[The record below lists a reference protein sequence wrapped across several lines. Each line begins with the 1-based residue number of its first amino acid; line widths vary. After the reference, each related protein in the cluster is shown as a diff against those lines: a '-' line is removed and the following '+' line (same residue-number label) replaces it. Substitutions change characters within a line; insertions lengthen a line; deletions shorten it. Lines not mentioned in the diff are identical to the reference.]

1 LNKKINKQADTI
13 AACATAAGSSGLALI
28 RVSGPSTAK
37 ITKKIIGTALKP
49 MRARYSKFLSP
60 DRSIVDSG
68 IALYFKA
75 PKSYTGENTLELTCH
90 GGSAVVDQ
98 ILQALVEYGARLA
111 GPGEFTKRA
120 FLNDK
125 MDLTQAEAVAD
136 LIESSSAATARAAK
150 RSLDGV
156 FSTKILNLGA
166 LLSDIRVNVEAS
178 LDFPEEDL
186 KETGQHDWLI
196 FKTNETKDV
205 FSTLLKSTKLACRI
219 REGAVVALTGKPN
232 VGKSTLMNALC
243 GHERAIVSET
253 PGTTRDTLDEDILID
268 GYKVR
273 LIDTAG
279 IREPENIIEEEGV
292 NRAIKAARNA
302 DIVIHVVDGS
312 AGQPTKK
319 KTKTNDIVVLN
330 KNDLTRRIFG
340 KVKNKANMFRL
351 SALTGEGVG
360 ELVNHISNY
369 FNQGLL
375 AEETLT
381 ARRRHL
387 SALKEA
393 NKHFLEAE
401 AKISTSR
408 ITDLVAE
415 DLLQAQNALSEIT
428 GESTSEDLLEK
439 IFNEFCIGK

>member
-13 AACATAAGSSGLALI
+13 AARATAAGSSGLALI
-28 RVSGPSTAK
+28 RVSGPNTAT
-37 ITKKIIGTALKP
+37 IAKKIIGVVPKP
-49 MRARYSKFLSP
+49 MGAKYTNFLSL
-60 DRSIVDSG
+60 DRSIIDSG
-68 IALYFKA
+68 IALYFKG

-90 GGSAVVDQ
+90 GGNAVADQ

-156 FSTKILNLGA
+156 FSTKILSLSV
-166 LLSDIRVNVEAS
+166 LLSEIRVNVEAS

-186 KETGQHDWLI
+186 IETGQHDGLI
-196 FKTNETKDV
+196 LKTNETKDI
-205 FSTLLKSTKLACRI
+205 FSTLLKNTRLACRI
-219 REGAVVALTGKPN
+219 REGVVVALTGKPN
-232 VGKSTLMNALC
+232 VGKSTLMNTLC
-243 GHERAIVSET
+243 GHERAIVSEV
-253 PGTTRDTLDEDILID
+253 PGTTRDTLDEDVLVD

-279 IREPENIIEEEGV
+279 IREPENTIEKEGV
-292 NRAIKAARNA
+292 SRAIKAAQNA
-302 DIVIHVVDGS
+302 DIVIHVIDGS
-312 AGQPTKK
+312 AGQLTKK

-330 KNDLTRRIFG
+330 KNDIAGHVPG
-340 KVKNKANMFRL
+340 KVENKANMFRL

-360 ELVNHISNY
+360 DLLNHISNY

-393 NKHFLEAE
+393 NKHFLEAA

-428 GESTSEDLLEK
+428 GEFTSEDLLEK
-439 IFNEFCIGK
+439 IFSEFCIGK

>member
-1 LNKKINKQADTI
+1 MNKKINKQADTI

-28 RVSGPSTAK
+28 RVSGPNTAR
-37 ITKKIIGTALKP
+37 IAKKIIGLVPKP
-49 MRARYSKFLSP
+49 MRAKYSNFLSP
-60 DRSIVDSG
+60 DHAIIDSG
-68 IALYFKA
+68 IALYFEG

-98 ILQALVEYGARLA
+98 ILHALIEYGARLA

-150 RSLDGV
+150 RSLDGA
-156 FSTKILNLGA
+156 FSAKTLSLSA

-178 LDFPEEDL
+178 LDFPEEGL
-186 KETGQHDWLI
+186 KETGQHDGLI
-196 FKTNETKDV
+196 LKTNETKDI
-205 FSTLLKSTKLACRI
+205 FSTLLKNTRLACRT
-219 REGAVVALTGKPN
+219 REGVVVALTGKPN
-232 VGKSTLMNALC
+232 VGKSTLMNTLC
-243 GHERAIVSET
+243 GHERAIVSEV
-253 PGTTRDTLDEDILID
+253 PGTTRDTLDEDALID

-279 IREPENIIEEEGV
+279 IREPENTIEKEGV
-292 NRAIKAARNA
+292 NRAIKAAQNA
-302 DIVIHVVDGS
+302 DIVIHVIDGS
-312 AGQPTKK
+312 VGQLTKK

-330 KNDLTRRIFG
+330 KNDLTGHVPG
-340 KVKNKANMFRL
+340 KVENEANTFRL

-360 ELVNHISNY
+360 DLLNHISNY

-375 AEETLT
+375 VEETLT

-401 AKISTSR
+401 AKILTGR

-415 DLLQAQNALSEIT
+415 DLLQAQNSLSEIT
-428 GESTSEDLLEK
+428 GEFTSEDLLEK

>member
-28 RVSGPSTAK
+28 RVSGPNTTTIA
-37 ITKKIIGTALKP
+37 KKIIGLVPKP
-49 MRARYSKFLSP
+49 MRAKYSNFLSP
-60 DRSIVDSG
+60 GRSIIDSG
-68 IALYFKA
+68 IALYFKG

-98 ILQALVEYGARLA
+98 ILQALIEYGARLA

-150 RSLDGV
+150 RSLDGA
-156 FSTKILNLGA
+156 FSTKTLSLSA
-166 LLSDIRVNVEAS
+166 LLSEIRVNVEAS

-186 KETGQHDWLI
+186 KETGQYDGLI
-196 FKTNETKDV
+196 LKTNETKDI
-205 FSTLLKSTKLACRI
+205 FSTLLKNTRLACRI
-219 REGAVVALTGKPN
+219 REGVVVALTGKPN
-232 VGKSTLMNALC
+232 VGKSTLMNTLC
-243 GHERAIVSET
+243 GHERAIVSEV
-253 PGTTRDTLDEDILID
+253 PGTTRDTLDEDALID

-279 IREPENIIEEEGV
+279 IREPENTIEKEGV
-292 NRAIKAARNA
+292 NRAIKAAQNA
-302 DIVIHVVDGS
+302 DIVIHVIDGS
-312 AGQPTKK
+312 ADQPTKK
-319 KTKTNDIVVLN
+319 KTKANDIVVLN
-330 KNDLTRRIFG
+330 KNDLTGHVPG
-340 KVKNKANMFRL
+340 KVENEANTFRL

-360 ELVNHISNY
+360 DLLNHISNY

-375 AEETLT
+375 VEETLT

-401 AKISTSR
+401 AKILTGR
-408 ITDLVAE
+408 TTDLVAE
-415 DLLQAQNALSEIT
+415 DLLQAQNSLSEIT
-428 GESTSEDLLEK
+428 GEFTSEDLLEK